1 MQKQEQNSSRKKVL
15 RFLTVFSFFF
25 LFLIPNVLSGGY
37 LDFLTRGLAN
47 TLYCQLIGCTMAG
60 NINMN
65 NFSIFNAQWINATY
79 TNISINYTQV
89 TNPIWV
95 NESGD
100 VMTGN
105 LILENLTGDVFH
117 GNLTCT
123 NITGATSNLC
133 TLVDTTNT
141 TTEIRI
147 AINGSDLNLNTLG
160 IGTTS
165 PSQRFE
171 VAGYINVTGTGT
183 SNSTFSGDVRIIGT
197 LSGSSPLKIGGG
209 LNITSGVVIIPASN
223 FSVNNNTL
231 FVNTDTRRVGVR
243 TSTPEESF
251 VVNGTAFFDGNV
263 GIGERSPNY
272 KLTVVGAVNITQGIN
287 ITGIIQ
293 FRDLLNCDTI
303 NTTGD
308 GTLVCGTD
316 GGGTATDVYVNE
328 TGDTMS
334 GVFNLTGNFT
344 LDGSTKIYFENDDVI
359 ICLGC

>member
-1 MQKQEQNSSRKKVL
+1 
-15 RFLTVFSFFF
+15 
-25 LFLIPNVLSGGY
+25 
-37 LDFLTRGLAN
+37 
-47 TLYCQLIGCTMAG
+47 
-60 NINMN
+60 
-65 NFSIFNAQWINATY
+65 
-79 TNISINYTQV
+79 
-89 TNPIWV
+89 
-95 NESGD
+95 
-100 VMTGN
+100 MTGN